1 MVFNLRGG
9 LSRTENFSG
18 NIYGVGFD
26 PRQLG
31 FSDALVSQFDVLQ
44 FPRLDVRNY
53 TQIGTGA
60 PSTDASDSWSLQ
72 PNISWIHGSHNLK
85 IGTEFRLYNQNN
97 ISPGLASGNYAFD
110 RGWSQQNARQA
121 DALSGNEFAS
131 FLLGYPVS
139 GSVDKNIN
147 RAFSWHYYAGY
158 IQDDWKVNS
167 RLAVN
172 LGFRWDYEAPAAERF
187 NRIITDFAFDAASP
201 IAGRVQGLTLKGG
214 PIYAGTSGNARQS
227 FNRDLNNFQ
236 PRIGIAYRITDKF
249 IFRGGYG
256 ISYLGQDAYPASTG
270 YSQTT
275 NLVAS
280 SDAGLTPRVGLVNPF
295 PEGLQL
301 PIGNSQG
308 LATNLGQAIQ
318 FPYRERTLPYAQQ
331 FSAGFQYELPWD
343 IRADISYVG
352 NITRR
357 LPVNVEYN
365 YIPLSEMNKPGSY
378 YSERVPN
385 PMAGLL
391 PLNPAKNGATI
402 PRQDLLLPFP
412 QYTSVQGLS
421 VPIGRQRYD
430 AMQSSLVKRFSSG
443 LSFMMNFTISK
454 TFEQVSFLNNQDFN
468 PGNPE
473 ASKLE
478 KRLVDYDVPVHFG
491 LLGSYDLPFG
501 RGRKW
506 GSGMHP
512 VLGGL
517 LGAWNLSL
525 NYNRRSG
532 PPLAFPNAAPLE
544 GRSAALSRDQQL
556 ALAQSLGKDKWDLSY
571 VPYFDTTLFPRTAPL
586 ATDYRAFPTRF
597 SNVRGLGLNNLDL
610 TIAKIFPIGERVR
623 FEYRAEMMN
632 AMNTT
637 YFRQLISNGNN
648 VTSPSFGLLTQD
660 PTVDGRIVVMVLRM
674 TF

>member
-1 MVFNLRGG
+1 
-9 LSRTENFSG
+9 
-18 NIYGVGFD
+18 
-26 PRQLG
+26 
-31 FSDALVSQFDVLQ
+31 
-44 FPRLDVRNY
+44 
-53 TQIGTGA
+53 
-60 PSTDASDSWSLQ
+60 
-72 PNISWIHGSHNLK
+72 
-85 IGTEFRLYNQNN
+85 
-97 ISPGLASGNYAFD
+97 
-110 RGWSQQNARQA
+110 
-121 DALSGNEFAS
+121 
-131 FLLGYPVS
+131 
-139 GSVDKNIN
+139 
-147 RAFSWHYYAGY
+147 
-158 IQDDWKVNS
+158 
-167 RLAVN
+167 
-172 LGFRWDYEAPAAERF
+172 
-187 NRIITDFAFDAASP
+187 
-201 IAGRVQGLTLKGG
+201 
-214 PIYAGTSGNARQS
+214 
-227 FNRDLNNFQ
+227 
-236 PRIGIAYRITDKF
+236 
-249 IFRGGYG
+249 
-256 ISYLGQDAYPASTG
+256 
-270 YSQTT
+270 
-275 NLVAS
+275 
-280 SDAGLTPRVGLVNPF
+280 
-295 PEGLQL
+295 
-301 PIGNSQG
+301 
-308 LATNLGQAIQ
+308 
-318 FPYRERTLPYAQQ
+318 
-331 FSAGFQYELPWD
+331 
-343 IRADISYVG
+343 
-352 NITRR
+352 
-357 LPVNVEYN
+357 
-365 YIPLSEMNKPGSY
+365 
-378 YSERVPN
+378 
-385 PMAGLL
+385 
-391 PLNPAKNGATI
+391 
-402 PRQDLLLPFP
+402 
-412 QYTSVQGLS
+412 
-421 VPIGRQRYD
+421 
-430 AMQSSLVKRFSSG
+430 
-443 LSFMMNFTISK
+443 MMNFTISK